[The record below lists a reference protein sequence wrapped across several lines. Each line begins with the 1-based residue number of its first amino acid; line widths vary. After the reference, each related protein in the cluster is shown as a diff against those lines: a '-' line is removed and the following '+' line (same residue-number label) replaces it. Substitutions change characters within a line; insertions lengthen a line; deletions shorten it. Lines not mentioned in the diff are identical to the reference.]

1 MHSPPA
7 HITAVVALV
16 CLGLCGAWA
25 QPAPK
30 AELPKPDHA
39 DVVYG
44 PHPRNVFDLWLPST
58 GAQPRP
64 LVIFIHGG
72 GFRQGDKTR
81 ISAGTIKE
89 YLAAGWA
96 VASVNYRL
104 TNSAPAPAAYLDCA
118 RALQYLR
125 HHAAKW
131 ALDPKRVALTGS
143 SAGAGTSL
151 WIAFHDDLA
160 DPKSADPIARH
171 STRVSCVVVTNGQ
184 SSYDPR
190 FAAKAGIPRPN
201 FERHDFFLPFYG
213 ITRDEID
220 TPKAYQRYESAA
232 PITYLS
238 REDPP
243 VMLRYGFRNE
253 KVSPES
259 DLGLVVH
266 HPLLGIALKRE
277 MDKLGIECIVQY
289 KGPADET
296 VQEPPAMGGRPMT
309 AIEFIRK
316 HFIGP
321 QTSISA
327 AEPR

>member
-1 MHSPPA
+1 MPSRPTV
-7 HITAVVALV
+7 ITAIAVRVGLALSEA
-16 CLGLCGAWA
+16 CA
-25 QPAPK
+25 QPTLK

-39 DVVYG
+39 DVTYG
-44 PHPRNVFDLWLPST
+44 PLQRNVFDLWLPRT
-58 GAQPRP
+58 GSQPRP

-81 ISAGTIKE
+81 ITAGVIKE
-89 YLAAGWA
+89 YLGAGWA
-96 VASVNYRL
+96 VASLNYRL
-104 TNSAPAPAAYLDCA
+104 TNTAPAPAAYLDCA

-131 ALDPKRVALTGS
+131 TLDPRRVALTGS

-160 DPKSADPIARH
+160 DPKSADPISRQ
-171 STRVSCVVVTNGQ
+171 STRVSCVVVTNAQ

-190 FAAKAGIPRPN
+190 FAERAGIPRPN

-213 ITRDEID
+213 INKAEID
-220 TPKAYQRYESAA
+220 TPRAYQRYESAA

-243 VMLRYGFRNE
+243 VLLRYGFRNE
-253 KVSPES
+253 KVSTAS

-289 KGPADET
+289 KGSGDDT
-296 VQEPPAMGGRPMT
+296 VQEPPATGQRPVT
-309 AIEFIRK
+309 AIDFIRK
-316 HFIGP
+316 HFEGAR
-321 QTSISA
+321 SSKSA
-327 AEPR
+327 AGSP